1 LIVFHTPFPYPMP
14 STHSND
20 GAFYHEQPRPSVNLP
35 SLADFS
41 MTSQKLFY
49 NNKQL

>member
-1 LIVFHTPFPYPMP
+1 MP
-14 STHSND
+14 STHSN
-20 GAFYHEQPRPSVNLP
+20 GAAFYHEQLRTIVNLP

-41 MTSQKLFY
+41 MTSQRFFY